1 MTTAEARQ
9 LRARLAGELG
19 RVRALLSRVDALP
32 PQQDGGQR
40 RRLAA
45 ADPPRPD
52 PPPALLEAMQRRCAE
67 ILTRL
72 RKSKNSVWFN
82 SPVDV
87 EGLKLH
93 DYTDTRVRF
102 AERARRRPWRGRPSA
117 TAGRGSNEE
126 RETRLSPLSIG
137 DWGNVIGD

>member
-1 MTTAEARQ
+1 MTTAEVRQ

-32 PQQDGGQR
+32 PQQDSSQR
-40 RRLAA
+40 HRLAV
-45 ADPPRPD
+45 ADPPRLD

-72 RKSKNSVWFN
+72 RKSKNIVWFN

-93 DYTDTRVRF
+93 DYTDTCIHF
-102 AERARRRPWRGRPSA
+102 AERARRWPWTGRPSA

-137 DWGNVIGD
+137 VWGNVIGV